1 MKPITKLVLLSFITL
16 YETATFAFGHRKYPE
31 SQVFVFAKAG
41 ADERSKAPKNIVSFI
56 VSTINSNTFY
66 LRRNKLEVLI
76 HTFIQDRHQ
85 ECLSVFARNNA
96 DAITV
101 LKFRGW
107 CREDLH

>member
-1 MKPITKLVLLSFITL
+1 MKPIIKLVLLSFITL
-16 YETATFAFGHRKYPE
+16 YETATFAFGHRKNPAF
-31 SQVFVFAKAG
+31 QVFVFAKAG

-76 HTFIQDRHQ
+76 DTFIQDRHQ